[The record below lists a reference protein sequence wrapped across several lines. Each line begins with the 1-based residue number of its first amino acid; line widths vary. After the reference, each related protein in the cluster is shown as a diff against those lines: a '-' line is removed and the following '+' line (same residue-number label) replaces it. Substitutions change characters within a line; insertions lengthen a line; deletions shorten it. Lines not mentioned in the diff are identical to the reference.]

1 MNGKIH
7 KNSKYQ
13 SEDKNKIKHIEQII
27 REEIK
32 NEFKNNKNIYIY
44 DKISVKYS
52 IIEIFVILLKNSDYN
67 KREIDITFLIIIK
80 EDFPINAP
88 LVFCLTEFNKNLDIF
103 DVRNIQKNL
112 IPNWTTYTKLSD
124 LIKNLPTLIEN
135 IDSQVSHKLLP
146 DIGEYYINSL
156 HYDLNDFFLNVNN
169 KFFRAKIIK
178 NNYSDEEDIYDMY
191 LIITKSNLIF
201 LKSCYE
207 DKKNICKIKYII
219 NIVEIIKLK
228 NYSNLIEDLKGFSC
242 FQIVL
247 EEKTENKKL
256 SDLII
261 CVDEN
266 NLIINQISQL
276 IVERK
281 EKLLKKFK
289 YFEKMWK
296 NKIIDIEKIIEI
308 KKNLIKDK
316 KDENIFNQIHE
327 LYNKLIEISSNK
339 EGEDFSKYVKDFQN
353 FLGSYDKN
361 IKNSDKDVSSKK
373 KNVFEF
379 KLEWINQN
387 KYILRILC

>member
-178 NNYSDEEDIYDMY
+178 NNYSDEDDIYDMY

-207 DKKNICKIKYII
+207 EKKNICKIKYII
-219 NIVEIIKLK
+219 NIAEIIKLK
-228 NYSNLIEDLKGFSC
+228 NYSNSNEDLKGFSC

-289 YFEKMWK
+289 YFEKMGK
-296 NKIIDIEKIIEI
+296 NKINDIEKIIEI
-308 KKNLIKDK
+308 KKNLIKNK

-379 KLEWINQN
+379 KLE
-387 KYILRILC
+387 

>member
-124 LIKNLPTLIEN
+124 LIKNLPILIEN
-135 IDSQVSHKLLP
+135 IDLQVSHKLLP

-169 KFFRAKIIK
+169 KFFRTKVIK

-228 NYSNLIEDLKGFSC
+228 NYSNSNEDLKGFSC

-289 YFEKMWK
+289 YFEKMGK
-296 NKIIDIEKIIEI
+296 NKINDIEKIIEI
-308 KKNLIKDK
+308 KKNLIKNK

-379 KLEWINQN
+379 KLE
-387 KYILRILC
+387 

>member
-13 SEDKNKIKHIEQII
+13 SEDKNKIKHKEQII

-178 NNYSDEEDIYDMY
+178 NNYNDEDDIYDMY

-289 YFEKMWK
+289 YFEKMGK
-296 NKIIDIEKIIEI
+296 NKINDIEKIIEI

-379 KLEWINQN
+379 KLE
-387 KYILRILC
+387 

>member
-13 SEDKNKIKHIEQII
+13 SEDKNKIKHKEQII

-124 LIKNLPTLIEN
+124 LIKNLPILIEN

-178 NNYSDEEDIYDMY
+178 NNYNDEDDIYDMY

-289 YFEKMWK
+289 YFEKMGK
-296 NKIIDIEKIIEI
+296 NKINDIEKIIEI
-308 KKNLIKDK
+308 KKNLIKNK

-361 IKNSDKDVSSKK
+361 VKNSDKDVSSKK

-379 KLEWINQN
+379 KLE
-387 KYILRILC
+387 

>member
-178 NNYSDEEDIYDMY
+178 NNYNDEDDIYDMY

-289 YFEKMWK
+289 YFEKMGK
-296 NKIIDIEKIIEI
+296 NKINDIEKIIEI

-379 KLEWINQN
+379 KLE
-387 KYILRILC
+387 

>member
-124 LIKNLPTLIEN
+124 LIKNLPILIEN

-178 NNYSDEEDIYDMY
+178 NNYNDEDDIYDMY

-228 NYSNLIEDLKGFSC
+228 NYSNSIEDLKGFSF

-289 YFEKMWK
+289 YFEKMGK
-296 NKIIDIEKIIEI
+296 NKINDIEKIIEI

-361 IKNSDKDVSSKK
+361 VKNSDKDVSSKK

-379 KLEWINQN
+379 KLE
-387 KYILRILC
+387 

>member
-124 LIKNLPTLIEN
+124 LIKNLPILIEN

-178 NNYSDEEDIYDMY
+178 NNYSDEDDIYDMY

-289 YFEKMWK
+289 YFEKMGK
-296 NKIIDIEKIIEI
+296 NKINDIEKIIEI

-361 IKNSDKDVSSKK
+361 IKNLDKNESTNK
-373 KNVFEF
+373 KNIFEF
-379 KLEWINQN
+379 KLE
-387 KYILRILC
+387 

>member
-52 IIEIFVILLKNSDYN
+52 IVEIFVILLKNSDYN

-124 LIKNLPTLIEN
+124 LIKNLPILIEN

-201 LKSCYE
+201 LKSCY
-207 DKKNICKIKYII
+207 DNKQNFCKIRYII
-219 NIVEIIKLK
+219 DIIEIKQLVSYMNLNEKLK
-228 NYSNLIEDLKGFSC
+228 GLSC
-242 FQIVL
+242 FQIIL
-247 EEKTENKKL
+247 DEKTKNKKIN
-256 SDLII
+256 DLII
-261 CVDEN
+261 CVDEVNLVINQIN
-266 NLIINQISQL
+266 NLIN
-276 IVERK
+276 ERK
-281 EKLLKKFK
+281 EKILKKFK
-289 YFEKMWK
+289 YIEKNEK
-296 NKIIDIEKIIEI
+296 NKISDIEAIINI
-308 KKNLIKDK
+308 KKNIIKNK
-316 KDENIFNQIHE
+316 KDDNIFNQIHE
-327 LYNKLIEISSNK
+327 LYNKLIEMSSNN

-353 FLGSYDKN
+353 FIGNYENN
-361 IKNSDKDVSSKK
+361 IKQSKNNSKK
-373 KNVFEF
+373 
-379 KLEWINQN
+379 
-387 KYILRILC
+387 

>member
-1 MNGKIH
+1 MNGKIY

-124 LIKNLPTLIEN
+124 LIKNLPILIEN

-178 NNYSDEEDIYDMY
+178 NNYSDEDDIYDMY
-191 LIITKSNLIF
+191 LIITKNNLIF

-289 YFEKMWK
+289 YFEKMGK
-296 NKIIDIEKIIEI
+296 NKINDIEKIIQI
-308 KKNLIKDK
+308 KKNLIKNK

-361 IKNSDKDVSSKK
+361 VKNSDKDVSSKK

-379 KLEWINQN
+379 KLE
-387 KYILRILC
+387 

>member
-124 LIKNLPTLIEN
+124 LIKNLPILIEN

-178 NNYSDEEDIYDMY
+178 NNYNDEDDIYDMY

-219 NIVEIIKLK
+219 NIVEIIRLK
-228 NYSNLIEDLKGFSC
+228 NYSNSNEDLKGFSC

-289 YFEKMWK
+289 YFEKMGK
-296 NKIIDIEKIIEI
+296 NKINDIEKIIEI
-308 KKNLIKDK
+308 KKNLIKNK

-361 IKNSDKDVSSKK
+361 VKNSDKDVSSKK
-373 KNVFEF
+373 KEC
-379 KLEWINQN
+379 L
-387 KYILRILC
+387 